1 MVTIIA
7 VADHARRAYTSDDGI
22 VIHDLVAPV
31 LRRGESVVVSF
42 KDVDAATTSFVNGAF
57 IELLESFDLGS
68 QSCSLAHFVDGR
80 ADGGDQGGAD
90 ESFFQS
96 GHGDDFRD
104 RGSCASD
111 DGCSGESGGG
121 GNGERES

>member
-57 IELLESFDLGS
+57 IELLESFDFDFIK
-68 QSCSLAHFVDGR
+68 AHLRIVDSKSWINR
-80 ADGGDQGGAD
+80 MIK
-90 ESFFQS
+90 ERF
-96 GHGDDFRD
+96 DFEVNHRQPP
-104 RGSCASD
+104 RSA
-111 DGCSGESGGG
+111 E
-121 GNGERES
+121 